1 MTTKKKT
8 NSCIKTVDVKSLIV
22 SERLD
27 AKKII
32 RDGISDLPTNE
43 VAYDENFRRD
53 LGISK
58 TRWQEHASDP
68 EFDDF
73 KARLPNRKVVWG
85 NKKTI
90 EGLRQWDGVL

>member
-22 SERLD
+22 QERLD

-32 RDGISDLPTNE
+32 RDGVSALPANE

-58 TRWQEHASDP
+58 TRWQDHAGSS

-90 EGLRQWDGVL
+90 EGLKQWDGVL